1 MSSGRGAEVHL
12 YAESS
17 AVLAWMLGDDGG
29 ADAAE
34 ALAAAEGVVASD
46 LTVVECE
53 RVLIRAWTTRIL
65 SEAASADQRA
75 TLATVAARWVR
86 LKVDEEVIERAR
98 RPFPVEPVRTLDAL
112 HLASAL
118 VARAALPGLA
128 VLTLDQ
134 RIRGNAERLGF
145 ETLPRSFAV

>member
-1 MSSGRGAEVHL
+1 MRQDVTL

-17 AVLAWMLGDDGG
+17 AILAWLLGEPRGE
-29 ADAAE
+29 AVAE
-34 ALAAAEGVVASD
+34 ALRAARRVIASD

-53 RVLIRAWTTRIL
+53 RVLIRAWSTGLITEAERVDLSSIL
-65 SEAASADQRA
+65 ARRARHWIRLRVDDEVAD
-75 TLATVAARWVR
+75 
-86 LKVDEEVIERAR
+86 RAR

-118 VARAALPGLA
+118 VARSVAPDLH

-134 RIRGNAERLGF
+134 RVRENAVRLGL
-145 ETLPRSFAV
+145 ETAP